1 MKILSKR
8 IISALLA
15 ALTAVV
21 SVACADSQPEN
32 NTETTVGDTQTGG
45 TESVE
50 TEAVETDATETGR
63 AAVSDNLPSDLN
75 LNGRSIRILARSGD
89 KDTRLEFLADE
100 ESGDIVGQK
109 LESGVL
115 VSRTREYA

>member
-15 ALTAVV
+15 AMTTVGT
-21 SVACADSQPEN
+21 VACADSQPEN
-32 NTETTVGDTQTGG
+32 NTETNVGDTQTGG
-45 TESVE
+45 TD
-50 TEAVETDATETGR
+50 AVETDATETGR

-100 ESGDIVGQK
+100 E
-109 LESGVL
+109 
-115 VSRTREYA
+115 